1 MSSIVKFE
9 GIWGVGSETP
19 HCYLLTVDDFTFL
32 LDCGWDEKF
41 DKDYIDRLSKAINHV
56 DCVLLSFPDPLH
68 LGAFPYLVGKC
79 QLSCPVYATIPVYKN
94 GQMF

>member
-9 GIWGVGSETP
+9 GMWGVGSESP

-41 DKDYIDRLSKAINHV
+41 DKDYIDRLTK
-56 DCVLLSFPDPLH
+56 
-68 LGAFPYLVGKC
+68 
-79 QLSCPVYATIPVYKN
+79 
-94 GQMF
+94 